1 MPDVAAAP
9 DQSPPLVHVF
19 VLDVDQV
26 RVTSLFITIRSL
38 FAIKELKLGADGAGT
53 LPEDPDEDEPPPPP
67 PHDEIIKISKKNLV
81 FLCMNNFEIS
91 IIFYIRLKGS

>member
-1 MPDVAAAP
+1 VPDVAAAP
-9 DQSPPLVHVF
+9 DQSPSLVHVF

-67 PHDEIIKISKKNLV
+67 HDEIIKISKKNLV

>member
-1 MPDVAAAP
+1 MKVYDFNSVSLTEDVPDVAAAP

-38 FAIKELKLGADGAGT
+38 FAIKELTDL
-53 LPEDPDEDEPPPPP
+53 
-67 PHDEIIKISKKNLV
+67 NLS
-81 FLCMNNFEIS
+81 ES
-91 IIFYIRLKGS
+91 